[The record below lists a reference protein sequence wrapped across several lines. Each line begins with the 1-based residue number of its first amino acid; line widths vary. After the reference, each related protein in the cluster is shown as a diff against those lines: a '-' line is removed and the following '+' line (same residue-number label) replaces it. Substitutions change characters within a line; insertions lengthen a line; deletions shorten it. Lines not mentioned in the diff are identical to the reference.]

1 MRSRPSAMA
10 AAALFGAGLF
20 LLSSC
25 DGIRTGG
32 DGLSMHLP
40 PVEAQVCRDAV
51 RDALAERNVTEDWI
65 GRIRYQV
72 RRAGRRITGVE
83 AWVHPKAGG
92 GVLVVEL
99 TDTCRVT
106 RIWARGM
113 R

>member
-1 MRSRPSAMA
+1 MRSRLSAMPA
-10 AAALFGAGLF
+10 FALFGAGLF

-65 GRIRYQV
+65 ERIRYQV
-72 RRAGRRITGVE
+72 ARRGRRITGVE
-83 AWVHPKAGG
+83 AWVYPKEGG
-92 GVLVVEL
+92 GALVVEL
-99 TDTCRVT
+99 TDTCRV
-106 RIWARGM
+106 RRVWARGM